1 MSTEKIKL
9 SVDYGKLT
17 AGTELDVVKRN
28 KTTTIVSQSSGKR
41 LVIPNKCIEGA
52 VTPTKIRVELTEMQ
66 WDTIYVPLKGGK
78 DMDEI
83 IEEYSKVSGLSHT
96 ASITDV
102 EFIVGHQKSGSDF
115 VKKSAK
121 VSIGATPHVGA
132 DFSAAE
138 RSVLKDLLDGDTEA
152 WDSEVLS
159 VASDIPVEEE
169 EIPELTKDQVWF
181 KDITEG
187 RLPKSGINHIVNLYP
202 EDHFAEEY
210 RVDIPKKKADH
221 YWDAEV
227 LEALI
232 LGHDLRERVLITGLP
247 GTGKS
252 SSVEQ
257 FAAWL
262 RQPYLRLGGRGDLE
276 TSSLLGYSWVDV
288 VKGEDDESI
297 NVMAFK
303 PGLLTQG
310 VELGYLVTIDEVM
323 KIPSHIQMCMQH
335 LYEKDGY
342 LTVDDKP
349 GTKADK
355 IVKPAPEFFMVLTD
369 NVKGTGDD
377 FDKFSATMMQDTST
391 LDRISINEQ
400 LHYLLPAAEK
410 EMLLKNFPS
419 AENMMVVKLVKFAGL
434 VRNGYKSGQIALTL
448 SPRGLLSILGMLEKR
463 MPIVR
468 ACELV
473 YINKI
478 ADESE
483 VMAIRDMLKTVG
495 IS

>member
-1 MSTEKIKL
+1 MSTEMIKL
-9 SVDYGKLT
+9 SVSYGKLA
-17 AGTELDVVKRN
+17 AGTELTVVKRN

-41 LVIPNKCIEGA
+41 LVIPNKCIVGVEPPK
-52 VTPTKIRVELTEMQ
+52 TPRVELTIPQ
-66 WDTIYVPLKGGK
+66 WDGILIPLKDG
-78 DMDEI
+78 MD
-83 IEEYSKVSGLSHT
+83 IEDVLST
-96 ASITDV
+96 YTKMTGVLIPEAETDIAFINKHLREGS
-102 EFIVGHQKSGSDF
+102 EFVRVTTV
-115 VKKSAK
+115 VK
-121 VSIGATPHVGA
+121 IGATPHVGA
-132 DFSAAE
+132 EFSEAE
-138 RSVLKDLLDGDTEA
+138 RSVLKDLLDGDSASWE
-152 WDSEVLS
+152 SEVLS

-169 EIPELTKDQVWF
+169 EVPELTSNQVWF
-181 KDITEG
+181 TDITNG
-187 RLPKSGINHIVNLYP
+187 RKPKSDINHIINLYDVEHFP
-202 EDHFAEEY
+202 EEL
-210 RVDIPKKKADH
+210 RIDIPKKKDDH
-221 YWDAEV
+221 YWDTEV
-227 LEALI
+227 LEALV

-288 VKGEDDESI
+288 VKGDDGESI

-355 IVKPAPEFFMVLTD
+355 IVRPASEFFMILTD

-400 LHYLLPAAEK
+400 LHYLQPAAEK
-410 EMLLKNFPS
+410 EMLLKSFPK
-419 AENMMVVKLVKFAGL
+419 ADNTTVVRLVKFAGL

-483 VMAIRDMLKTVG
+483 VMAIADMLKTVG
-495 IS
+495 IK